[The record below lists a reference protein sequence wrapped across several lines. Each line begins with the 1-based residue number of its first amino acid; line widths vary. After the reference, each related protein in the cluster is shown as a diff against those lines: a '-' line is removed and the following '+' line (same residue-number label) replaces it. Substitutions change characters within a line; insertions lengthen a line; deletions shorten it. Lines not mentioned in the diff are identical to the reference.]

1 VLGNPAADIVAI
13 AADLD
18 DTGHPRFDIGLVDD
32 VLRARGWHLQAQLA
46 YGAAPASLHLTID
59 AAASAT
65 AGDLATDLAAA
76 VAEVLDAAPLELPA
90 ELVDRLRSLDVASVP
105 AAFGELL
112 AAAGLGDG
120 DDFVVD
126 ARVNALLNLL
136 DPDVRRVVVALVAD
150 LVFTPNRA

>member
-1 VLGNPAADIVAI
+1 
-13 AADLD
+13 
-18 DTGHPRFDIGLVDD
+18 
-32 VLRARGWHLQAQLA
+32 
-46 YGAAPASLHLTID
+46 
-59 AAASAT
+59 
-65 AGDLATDLAAA
+65 
-76 VAEVLDAAPLELPA
+76 
-90 ELVDRLRSLDVASVP
+90 VP